1 MVRSGAMECAT
12 REEALLSC
20 PGVELGSL
28 WHVTEPKDQPPF
40 AEQIE
45 VDAFRTHR
53 WAKADAPGHSK
64 APLWGIF
71 KKLLKKLQ
79 SKKKRFV
86 AL

>member
-1 MVRSGAMECAT
+1 MECALRRST
-12 REEALLSC
+12 LILPRSQR
-20 PGVELGSL
+20 GSL
-28 WHVTEPKDQPPF
+28 WHVTEPKDRPPF

-71 KKLLKKLQ
+71 KKPKKKLQ

>member
-1 MVRSGAMECAT
+1 MLFSWPTCALRSTLTLPGSQHGAP
-12 REEALLSC
+12 R
-20 PGVELGSL
+20 
-28 WHVTEPKDQPPF
+28 HVTEPKDRQPF
-40 AEQIE
+40 ADQIE

-71 KKLLKKLQ
+71 KKPLKKLQ